1 MIEVNIYLI
10 TILHTNLDLTV
21 RATKNS
27 TYYTIQ
33 TGLREFLR
41 KRVKK
46 VIKQPHGLSL
56 KRWKQA
62 KAKVKEC
69 TLSSEKKIFEF
80 IDSFSG
86 GNSLQPH
93 IKIKKERVCRRG
105 TILTLSPGIA
115 GAGLSRHCRLALP
128 AQDFLDFFRLGVYHK
143 RDVDSFI

>member
-56 KRWKQA
+56 KR
-62 KAKVKEC
+62 
-69 TLSSEKKIFEF
+69 
-80 IDSFSG
+80 
-86 GNSLQPH
+86 
-93 IKIKKERVCRRG
+93 
-105 TILTLSPGIA
+105 
-115 GAGLSRHCRLALP
+115 
-128 AQDFLDFFRLGVYHK
+128 
-143 RDVDSFI
+143 